1 MVSPRSIAMAMALSG
16 AAVFPSVDAHGW
28 ILSPAPTFLD
38 PYGDPSK
45 FCGVINGNKL
55 YPADVFN
62 RSPEDNTN
70 AFLARF
76 KVDYTS
82 LKQFFDKNDECGEC
96 GITKF
101 GTAQKLPADGVV
113 KWRNGGEGFVS
124 SHEGPCEV
132 WCDNTVVFQ
141 NDNCARNVPSGNMQ
155 IDVAKCNGAKK
166 MVVLWIALHAVDWQV
181 YKNCVALQD
190 GVAPST
196 SAPPLTSTR
205 PPTPSVTE
213 YPVITPTPSPS
224 TTEYPTPTTS
234 NASSTTPSPLPFPTR
249 KPAISTTTSVPA
261 TTAPTSSSPAPTTS
275 APTTS
280 APTTSRTATTT
291 TATPTAKPTS
301 PPATSPSKIAGGWQ
315 QCGGKGYTG
324 ATECVRG
331 YHCQVVIEWY
341 HQCIP
346 NVAGEGELKTYEQCG
361 GSSWTGKGQCKQGD
375 ECTKLD
381 QWFSQCVPH
390 KNP

>member
-1 MVSPRSIAMAMALSG
+1 MVAPRSIAMAMALSG
-16 AAVFPSVDAHGW
+16 AAVFPSIDAHGW

-62 RSPEDNTN
+62 RSPEDNTK

-82 LKQFFDKNDECGEC
+82 LKQFFDKNDDCGEC

-205 PPTPSVTE
+205 PPTPS
-213 YPVITPTPSPS
+213 
-224 TTEYPTPTTS
+224 
-234 NASSTTPSPLPFPTR
+234 
-249 KPAISTTTSVPA
+249 
-261 TTAPTSSSPAPTTS
+261 
-275 APTTS
+275 
-280 APTTSRTATTT
+280 
-291 TATPTAKPTS
+291 
-301 PPATSPSKIAGGWQ
+301 
-315 QCGGKGYTG
+315 
-324 ATECVRG
+324 
-331 YHCQVVIEWY
+331 WY

>member
-82 LKQFFDKNDECGEC
+82 LKQFFDKNDDCGEC

-101 GTAQKLPADGVV
+101 GTTQKLPADGVV

-213 YPVITPTPSPS
+213 YPVITPTPSPN
-224 TTEYPTPTTS
+224 T
-234 NASSTTPSPLPFPTR
+234 
-249 KPAISTTTSVPA
+249 
-261 TTAPTSSSPAPTTS
+261 
-275 APTTS
+275 
-280 APTTSRTATTT
+280 
-291 TATPTAKPTS
+291 
-301 PPATSPSKIAGGWQ
+301 
-315 QCGGKGYTG
+315 KG
-324 ATECVRG
+324 
-331 YHCQVVIEWY
+331 
-341 HQCIP
+341 
-346 NVAGEGELKTYEQCG
+346 
-361 GSSWTGKGQCKQGD
+361 
-375 ECTKLD
+375 
-381 QWFSQCVPH
+381 
-390 KNP
+390 